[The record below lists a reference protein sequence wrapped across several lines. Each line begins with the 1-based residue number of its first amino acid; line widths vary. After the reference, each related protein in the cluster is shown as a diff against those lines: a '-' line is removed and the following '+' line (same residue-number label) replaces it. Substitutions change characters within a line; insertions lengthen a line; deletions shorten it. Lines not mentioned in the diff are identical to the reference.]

1 MDINTAITYVF
12 KDERW
17 IVKTLIG
24 AGLLLISFLIIPI
37 FFVNGYLLLIVRNVM
52 DGLEEP
58 LPEWDNWGDMFK
70 DGLNLTIAE
79 LVYTLPIWL
88 LMCCASAFFLPAAF
102 SEGDVAGMLAAMGG
116 VSFMILMCLVLLFV
130 IVYTIISPAITI
142 QYARED
148 NLSACFQF
156 SEVIGIARD
165 NIGDILIALLVIL
178 GLGLVLGLIGIIPFI
193 GWIISLAGGIY
204 VTFVSGHLFG
214 QIGQKAGG
222 APKEKVFDEPAV

>member
-37 FFVNGYLLLIVRNVM
+37 FFVNGYLVQIVRNVM
-52 DGLEEP
+52 DGQAEP

-70 DGLNLTIAE
+70 DGLNLIAAE

-88 LMCCASAFFLPAAF
+88 LMCCASAFFLPAAL
-102 SEGDVAGMLAAMGG
+102 SEGDAASMLAAIGG
-116 VSFMILMCLVLLFV
+116 VSAMIMMCLVLLFA
-130 IVYTIISPAITI
+130 IVYALIGPALTI
-142 QYARED
+142 QYAREGT
-148 NLSACFQF
+148 LSACWRF
-156 SEVIGIARD
+156 SEVIGFARE
-165 NIGDILIALLVIL
+165 NIGDIIIALIVII
-178 GLGLVLGLIGIIPFI
+178 GLGLVLGLIAAVPFI
-193 GWIISLAGGIY
+193 GWIISIAGGIY

-214 QIGQKAGG
+214 QIGG
-222 APKEKVFDEPAV
+222 APKEKALDEPAV

>member
-1 MDINTAITYVF
+1 MVDINTAITYVF

-37 FFVNGYLLLIVRNVM
+37 FFINGYLVQIVRNVM
-52 DGLEEP
+52 GGEAEP

-70 DGLNLTIAE
+70 DGLNLIIAE

-88 LMCCASAFFLPAAF
+88 LMCCGSIFFLPAAVT
-102 SEGDVAGMLAAMGG
+102 EGDISEIMAAVGG
-116 VSFMILMCLVLLFV
+116 VSFILMMCLVLFFA
-130 IVYTIISPAITI
+130 IVYALIGPALTI
-142 QYARED
+142 QYARKD
-148 NLSACFQF
+148 SLSACFQF
-156 SEVIGIARD
+156 SDVIAIARD
-165 NIGDILIALLVIL
+165 NIGDILVALLVIV
-178 GLGLVLGLIGIIPFI
+178 GIGLVLGLIGVVPIV

-214 QIGQKAGG
+214 QIGQNVDGT
-222 APKEKVFDEPAV
+222 KEKTLDQPAV